1 MRLAPVTCCISSFTP
16 SDLATMPASSM
27 SKPSGSRLCVLR
39 AEGRNVER
47 GGDAHRALLD
57 DVLEGV
63 GLRRGDGKGGKRQHG
78 KAGNEAIRRISPSEF
93 PNRHRFQITMQP
105 EEAMTAPSTLQRPLP
120 GAAFGATVRL
130 SKPLHEGMPDGLP
143 QALADAGGLLLLPGL
158 DEITKDP
165 RLLVTMSYLF
175 GPEVEDY
182 RTLLTRV
189 STAHDTVP
197 EIFMVTNMVP
207 NYRQPPAR
215 PEPPLTA
222 DGKFPVQYPHRK
234 GWHTDQ
240 SYRRPPPDISLFY
253 AVTPVAKDR
262 GQTHLRLG
270 HAGLRSVAG
279 RPQGQGRDLQGLHC
293 QPGTGRGR
301 TDAEAGKTPPAILP
315 HQRSQPQPVVRTHP
329 VTGRKALYLCERS
342 QMDWFDGPFVG
353 MEPGPYGEGAQAARP
368 AR

>member
-1 MRLAPVTCCISSFTP
+1 
-16 SDLATMPASSM
+16 
-27 SKPSGSRLCVLR
+27 
-39 AEGRNVER
+39 
-47 GGDAHRALLD
+47 
-57 DVLEGV
+57 
-63 GLRRGDGKGGKRQHG
+63 
-78 KAGNEAIRRISPSEF
+78 
-93 PNRHRFQITMQP
+93 
-105 EEAMTAPSTLQRPLP
+105 MTAPIDVARPLP

-130 SKPLHEGMPDGLP
+130 SRPLNEAMPDGLT

-165 RLLVTMSYLF
+165 RLLVTMSYLL

-189 STAHDTVP
+189 SMAHETVP

-207 NYRQPPAR
+207 GSRPPPLR

-222 DGKFPVQYPHRK
+222 DGKLPVQYPHRK

-253 AVTPVAKDR
+253 AVSPVAKER
-262 GQTHLRLG
+262 GQTIFASGTLAYEALP
-270 HAGLRSVAG
+270 ADLKAKVEN
-279 RPQGQGRDLQGLHC
+279 LQGLHC

-301 TDAEAGKTPPAILP
+301 TEAEAGKTPPAILP

-353 MEPGPYGEGAQAARP
+353 LEPGPYGEGARLLDALMTHYTRPEFIYVHEWTQGDVLVWDNRCLVHTATWYDAETEQRMMWRTTVRGNPGALYAGEKRSWVPEEVAAE
-368 AR
+368 

>member
-1 MRLAPVTCCISSFTP
+1 
-16 SDLATMPASSM
+16 
-27 SKPSGSRLCVLR
+27 
-39 AEGRNVER
+39 
-47 GGDAHRALLD
+47 
-57 DVLEGV
+57 
-63 GLRRGDGKGGKRQHG
+63 
-78 KAGNEAIRRISPSEF
+78 
-93 PNRHRFQITMQP
+93 
-105 EEAMTAPSTLQRPLP
+105 MTAPIDVARPLP

-130 SKPLHEGMPDGLP
+130 PKPLSEGMPEGLP

-158 DEITKDP
+158 SEITEDP
-165 RLLVTMSYLF
+165 ELLVTMSYLF
-175 GPEVEDY
+175 GLEVEDY
-182 RTLLTRV
+182 RTLLTRT
-189 STAHDTVP
+189 SQAHETVP
-197 EIFMVTNMVP
+197 EIFMVTNMIP
-207 NYRQPPAR
+207 NYRQPPAL

-253 AVTPVAKDR
+253 AVSPVAKER
-262 GQTHLRLG
+262 GQTIFASGTLAYDALPADLKAR
-270 HAGLRSVAG
+270 VEN
-279 RPQGQGRDLQGLHC
+279 LQGLHC

-353 MEPGPYGEGAQAARP
+353 LEPGPYGEGAKLLDALMTHYTRPEFIYVHEWTQGDVLVWDNRCLIHTATWYDAEKEQRMMWRTTVRGNPGALYAGEKRSWIPEEVAAE
-368 AR
+368 

>member
-1 MRLAPVTCCISSFTP
+1 
-16 SDLATMPASSM
+16 
-27 SKPSGSRLCVLR
+27 
-39 AEGRNVER
+39 
-47 GGDAHRALLD
+47 
-57 DVLEGV
+57 
-63 GLRRGDGKGGKRQHG
+63 
-78 KAGNEAIRRISPSEF
+78 
-93 PNRHRFQITMQP
+93 
-105 EEAMTAPSTLQRPLP
+105 MTAPIDVARPLP

-130 SKPLHEGMPDGLP
+130 SRPLNEAMPDGLP

-165 RLLVTMSYLF
+165 RLLVTMSYLL

-189 STAHDTVP
+189 SMAHETVP

-207 NYRQPPAR
+207 GSRPPPLR

-222 DGKFPVQYPHRK
+222 DGKLPVQYPHRK

-253 AVTPVAKDR
+253 AVSPVAKER
-262 GQTHLRLG
+262 GQTIFASGTLAYEALPPDLR
-270 HAGLRSVAG
+270 AKVEN
-279 RPQGQGRDLQGLHC
+279 LQGLHC

-301 TDAEAGKTPPAILP
+301 TEAEAGKTPPAILP

-353 MEPGPYGEGAQAARP
+353 MEPGPYGEGARLLDALMTHYTRPEFIYVHEWTQGDVLVWDNRCLVHTATWYDAEKEQRMMWRTTVRGNPGALYAGEKRSWVPEEVAAE
-368 AR
+368 

>member
-1 MRLAPVTCCISSFTP
+1 
-16 SDLATMPASSM
+16 
-27 SKPSGSRLCVLR
+27 
-39 AEGRNVER
+39 
-47 GGDAHRALLD
+47 
-57 DVLEGV
+57 
-63 GLRRGDGKGGKRQHG
+63 
-78 KAGNEAIRRISPSEF
+78 
-93 PNRHRFQITMQP
+93 
-105 EEAMTAPSTLQRPLP
+105 MTAPIDVTRPLP
-120 GAAFGATVRL
+120 CAAFGATVRL
-130 SKPLHEGMPDGLP
+130 SKPLREGMPDGLP
-143 QALADAGGLLLLPGL
+143 RALADAGGLLLLPGL
-158 DEITKDP
+158 GEITEDP
-165 RLLVTMSYLF
+165 QLLVTMSYLF

-189 STAHDTVP
+189 SMAHETVP

-222 DGKFPVQYPHRK
+222 DGRFPVQYPHRK

-253 AVTPVAKDR
+253 AVTPVARDR
-262 GQTHLRLG
+262 GQTLFASGTLAYEALPADLKAR
-270 HAGLRSVAG
+270 VE
-279 RPQGQGRDLQGLHC
+279 DLQGLHC

-353 MEPGPYGEGAQAARP
+353 MEPGPYGEGAKLLDALMTHYTRPEFIYVHEWTQGDVLVWDNRCLVHTATWYDAEKEQRMMWRTTVRGNPGALYAGEKRSWIPDEVAAE
-368 AR
+368 

>member
-1 MRLAPVTCCISSFTP
+1 
-16 SDLATMPASSM
+16 
-27 SKPSGSRLCVLR
+27 
-39 AEGRNVER
+39 
-47 GGDAHRALLD
+47 
-57 DVLEGV
+57 
-63 GLRRGDGKGGKRQHG
+63 
-78 KAGNEAIRRISPSEF
+78 
-93 PNRHRFQITMQP
+93 
-105 EEAMTAPSTLQRPLP
+105 MTAPIDVTRPLP
-120 GAAFGATVRL
+120 GAAFGAIARL
-130 SKPLHEGMPDGLP
+130 SKPLGESMPDGLP
-143 QALADAGGLLLLPGL
+143 QALADAGGLLLIPGL
-158 DEITKDP
+158 GEITAAP
-165 RLLVTMSYLF
+165 ELLVKLSYLF

-189 STAHDTVP
+189 SMAHETVP

-222 DGKFPVQYPHRK
+222 DGKIPVQYPHRK

-262 GQTHLRLG
+262 GQTIFASGTLAYEALP
-270 HAGLRSVAG
+270 ADLKG
-279 RPQGQGRDLQGLHC
+279 RVETLQGLHC

-301 TDAEAGKTPPAILP
+301 ADAEAGKTPPPILP
-315 HQRSQPQPVVRTHP
+315 HQRSQPQPVVRVHP

-353 MEPGPYGEGAQAARP
+353 MEPGPNGEGARLLDALMAHYTSPQFVYVHEWTQGDVLVWDNRCLIHTATWYDAEKEQRMMWRTTVRGNPGALYAGEKRSWIPEEVAAD
-368 AR
+368 

>member
-1 MRLAPVTCCISSFTP
+1 
-16 SDLATMPASSM
+16 
-27 SKPSGSRLCVLR
+27 
-39 AEGRNVER
+39 
-47 GGDAHRALLD
+47 
-57 DVLEGV
+57 
-63 GLRRGDGKGGKRQHG
+63 
-78 KAGNEAIRRISPSEF
+78 
-93 PNRHRFQITMQP
+93 
-105 EEAMTAPSTLQRPLP
+105 MTAPIDVARPLP

-130 SKPLHEGMPDGLP
+130 SRPLNEAMPDGLP
-143 QALADAGGLLLLPGL
+143 QALADAGGLLLLQGL

-165 RLLVTMSYLF
+165 RLLVTMSYLL

-182 RTLLTRV
+182 RTLLTRT
-189 STAHDTVP
+189 SMAHETVP

-207 NYRQPPAR
+207 NSRPPPLR

-222 DGKFPVQYPHRK
+222 DGKLPVQYPHRK

-253 AVTPVAKDR
+253 AVSPVAKER
-262 GQTHLRLG
+262 GQTIFASGTLAYEALP
-270 HAGLRSVAG
+270 ADLKAKVEN
-279 RPQGQGRDLQGLHC
+279 LQGLHC

-353 MEPGPYGEGAQAARP
+353 VEPGPYGEGAKLLDALMTHYTRPEFIYVHEWTQGDVLVWDNRCLVHTATWYDAEKEQRMMWRTTVRGNPGALYAGEKRSWVPEEVAAE
-368 AR
+368 

>member
-1 MRLAPVTCCISSFTP
+1 
-16 SDLATMPASSM
+16 
-27 SKPSGSRLCVLR
+27 
-39 AEGRNVER
+39 
-47 GGDAHRALLD
+47 
-57 DVLEGV
+57 
-63 GLRRGDGKGGKRQHG
+63 
-78 KAGNEAIRRISPSEF
+78 
-93 PNRHRFQITMQP
+93 
-105 EEAMTAPSTLQRPLP
+105 MTAPIDVARPLP

-130 SKPLHEGMPDGLP
+130 SRPLSDAMPEGLP

-158 DEITKDP
+158 DEITQDP
-165 RLLVTMSYLF
+165 QLLVAMSYLF

-189 STAHDTVP
+189 SMAHDTVP

-207 NYRQPPAR
+207 NFRQPPAR

-222 DGKFPVQYPHRK
+222 EGKFPVQYPHRK

-262 GQTHLRLG
+262 GQTLFASGTL
-270 HAGLRSVAG
+270 AYEALPAELKTKVEN
-279 RPQGQGRDLQGLHC
+279 LQGLHC

-353 MEPGPYGEGAQAARP
+353 MEPGPYGEGARLLDALMTHYTRPEFIYVHEWTQGDVLVWDNRCLVHTATWYDAENEQRMMWRTTVRGNPGALYAGEKRSWIPEEVAAE
-368 AR
+368 